1 MNSGLPASAAPLGGV
16 GIPGVKVKF
25 CRYYAKDK
33 TCFYGDECQFL
44 HEDPS
49 MASLSLHG
57 GGTCAG
63 GGGGSPVS
71 LSLAGG
77 IWETS
82 AVYSEAVLHGGAL
95 NEASLTNSYFSSTFI
110 GVNGFGGPAESKYSM
125 MQRMT
130 SSSSSPSLLNDGAKN
145 FSHNPLNSPTSSLF
159 SDFGALSKSQRR
171 KAPNPTAS
179 EFVPKGAPRMAS
191 MSQTTVP
198 AFTSPI
204 FPHPGL
210 SSSTAAALAP
220 GMSLSAGSSPLHSP
234 KITPHTSP
242 APRRRSHTPNPNPAN
257 YMVPTT
263 ASDQGGAHVIQKET
277 VGGTTYFYT
286 DNTPAPLAG
295 MVFPTYHMYP
305 QTAPH
310 VAYMQPKANAPSFFM
325 ADELRQELINRH
337 LITMAQI
344 DQSENPGVPS
354 EVDSYHSLFPLEPLP
369 PPNRLQKTSNFSY
382 ITSCYKAVNSKDD
395 LPYCLRR
402 IHGFRL
408 VNTKCM
414 MLVDMWKKIQHS
426 NIVTLR
432 EVFTTKAFGDH
443 SLVFSYDFHAGA
455 ETMFSRHFNDPAADS
470 YFTKRK
476 WGQHELPPPRQHAGL
491 LPESL
496 IWAYI
501 VQLSSALR
509 TIHTAGLAC
518 RVMDPSKILI
528 TGKTR
533 LRVNCVGMFDVL
545 TFDNSQT
552 NHLALMPQYQQAD
565 LISLGKVVLALA
577 CNSLAGIKR
586 ENLQKAMELVSIN
599 YSSDLKNLILWASIS
614 FLHFYFL
621 YMFMASYSLTCALV

>member
-1 MNSGLPASAAPLGGV
+1 M
-16 GIPGVKVKF
+16 
-25 CRYYAKDK
+25 
-33 TCFYGDECQFL
+33 E
-44 HEDPS
+44 
-49 MASLSLHG
+49 
-57 GGTCAG
+57 GGT
-63 GGGGSPVS
+63 
-71 LSLAGG
+71 LSDA
-77 IWETS
+77 
-82 AVYSEAVLHGGAL
+82 
-95 NEASLTNSYFSSTFI
+95 NLTNSYFSSSFI
-110 GVNGFGGPAESKYSM
+110 GVNGFGSPAESKYSM
-125 MQRMT
+125 MQ
-130 SSSSSPSLLNDGAKN
+130 SS
-145 FSHNPLNSPTSSLF
+145 FPLPLCPLPDPGNSPMSSLF
-159 SDFGALSKSQRR
+159 GDFGALSISQRR
-171 KAPNPTAS
+171 KVSTTT
-179 EFVPKGAPRMAS
+179 KLQ
-191 MSQTTVP
+191 MS
-198 AFTSPI
+198 I
-204 FPHPGL
+204 ECL
-210 SSSTAAALAP
+210 R
-220 GMSLSAGSSPLHSP
+220 MSLSAGSTPLHSP
-234 KITPHTSP
+234 KITPQTSP

-257 YMVPTT
+257 YMVPTSV
-263 ASDQGGAHVIQKET
+263 SDQGAHIIQKET

-286 DNTPAPLAG
+286 DNTPAPMAG
-295 MVFPTYHMYP
+295 MVFPTYHIYP
-305 QTAPH
+305 PTAPH

-337 LITMAQI
+337 LITMAQL
-344 DQSENPGVPS
+344 DQSENTGVPS
-354 EVDSYHSLFPLEPLP
+354 EVDSYHSLFPLEPVP

-426 NIVTLR
+426 NSVTLR

-476 WGQHELPPPRQHAGL
+476 WGQHEPPPPRQHAGL

-533 LRVNCVGMFDVL
+533 LRVNCVGVFDVL

-552 NHLALMPQYQQAD
+552 NHVTLMPQYQQAD

-577 CNSLAGIKR
+577 CNSLAGIQR

-599 YSSDLKNLILWASIS
+599 YSSDLKNLILYLLTEQSRLRSVNDIMPMIGARFYTQLDASQMRNDVIEEDLAKEVQNGRLFRLLAKLGTINERPEFQKDHTWSETGDRYLLKLFRDHLFHQVTDAGTPWIDLSHIVSCLNKLDAGVPEKIS
-614 FLHFYFL
+614 LVSRDEKSVL
-621 YMFMASYSLTCALV
+621 VVTYSDLKRCFDSTFQELQQAAAGPL